1 MCTRPDETTARN
13 GGGGPASA
21 GTEMQHMDRRYSE
34 YQMYPYVNNM
44 NPHGFGQ
51 YGPQNNMGTEG
62 VAKVPPPG
70 KEAATGAMTPVM

>member
-1 MCTRPDETTARN
+1 MCARLNETRARN

-34 YQMYPYVNNM
+34 YQMYPYVNHM

-51 YGPQNNMGTEG
+51 YGSQNNMGTDG
-62 VAKVPPPG
+62 VVKVSPPG
-70 KEAATGAMTPVM
+70 KEAAAGAMTPVM